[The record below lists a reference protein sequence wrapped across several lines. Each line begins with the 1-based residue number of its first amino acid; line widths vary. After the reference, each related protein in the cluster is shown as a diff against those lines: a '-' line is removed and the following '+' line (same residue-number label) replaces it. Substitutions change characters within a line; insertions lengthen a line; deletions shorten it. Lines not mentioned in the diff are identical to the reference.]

1 MALEN
6 WLNRNVE
13 TEQYRSRVRCVA
25 LGLGDLKA
33 CSEEMLSHA
42 LNLDDWPLLARHR
55 FLDAWRVL
63 KAEGAAPAPAVA
75 APAPAPAAPPPEA
88 APALPPVVEAASPP
102 APAPEEEEEEAEA
115 PPPAATKFQR
125 PPKFQEDDRVK
136 ARWLGKPDGW
146 YEGTVVG
153 VRANDDGKPVY
164 AVAFDDADQDD
175 NVIERHIKA
184 LPAPAPAAEDDDDD
198 ATAPYNEGP
207 QLRRRTRAA
216 ETPAAKPKAGARG
229 TAAKHP
235 KPPPGGLRRKGAKW
249 DAATGEWVGGSQPTK
264 RAAPAAAAPAPK
276 KQKESQARHAFA
288 VGERVEA
295 HWEEK
300 WWPAVVHGLEDDGSY
315 EVHWDGY
322 GQYDYVAADAVRAV
336 PWSAWGS
343 LGRIFGK

>member
-1 MALEN
+1 
-6 WLNRNVE
+6 
-13 TEQYRSRVRCVA
+13 
-25 LGLGDLKA
+25 
-33 CSEEMLSHA
+33 MLSHA

-75 APAPAPAAPPPEA
+75 AP
-88 APALPPVVEAASPP
+88 
-102 APAPEEEEEEAEA
+102 
-115 PPPAATKFQR
+115 
-125 PPKFQEDDRVK
+125 
-136 ARWLGKPDGW
+136 
-146 YEGTVVG
+146 
-153 VRANDDGKPVY
+153 
-164 AVAFDDADQDD
+164 
-175 NVIERHIKA
+175 
-184 LPAPAPAAEDDDDD
+184 
-198 ATAPYNEGP
+198 
-207 QLRRRTRAA
+207 
-216 ETPAAKPKAGARG
+216 
-229 TAAKHP
+229 
-235 KPPPGGLRRKGAKW
+235 
-249 DAATGEWVGGSQPTK
+249 
-264 RAAPAAAAPAPK
+264 APAAAAPAPK